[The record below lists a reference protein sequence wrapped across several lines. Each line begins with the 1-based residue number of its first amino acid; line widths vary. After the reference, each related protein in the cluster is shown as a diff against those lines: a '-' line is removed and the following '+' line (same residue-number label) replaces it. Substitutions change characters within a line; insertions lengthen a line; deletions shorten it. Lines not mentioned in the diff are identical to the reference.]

1 MGFAGELFLLLLDFL
16 APTPPTGVSSK
27 SNDALD
33 FTWTVGDAI
42 NFDRTIPDA
51 LDFTFVISDS
61 IDF

>member
-16 APTPPTGVSSK
+16 APPPPTGVSSK
-27 SNDALD
+27 SNDAIE
-33 FTWTVGDAI
+33 FAWTVGDVI

-51 LDFTFVISDS
+51 TDFTFAISDS